1 MNKTLFI
8 LLISVL
14 MMNACNQKEKV
25 DLIVHN
31 AVVYTVN
38 DNFDISQA
46 FAIIDGKIKAVGS
59 DSLILNNYE
68 SDIIVDADR
77 KPVYP
82 GFIDAHCH
90 FYGYAMDQIKS
101 ADLTGTL
108 SFEEVITR
116 VQRHI
121 EEFPSEWIEGRGWD
135 QNDWNLKEF
144 PTKELLDIAFP
155 DKPVFLTR
163 IDGHAAIVNSEALKR
178 AGITAQTKIYGGEI
192 QLEEGEPTGLLIDNA
207 LEIIAKII
215 PAPTVSMQRRALQ
228 EAEKNC
234 FSVGL
239 TSVQDAGL
247 GKDTIDLID
256 KMQQEGSLN
265 MRIYAMVNPTESGIN
280 SYLKKGVYST
290 GYLTVR
296 SVKLYADG
304 ALGSRGAKMLEPYS
318 DHPENTGLFMFQPEY
333 YQKICELAL
342 ENGFQV
348 NTHAI
353 GDAGNRFVLELYS
366 KFLKGKNDLR
376 WRIEHAQV
384 VHPEDFKLFGELSV
398 IPSVQ
403 PTHATSDMYW
413 AEDRIGSDR
422 LKGAYAYKK
431 LLNQNGWIP
440 LGTDFPVESINPLNT
455 FYAAV
460 ARMDLNGKPESGF
473 QIENALTRE
482 EALRGMT
489 IWAAKSAFEEN
500 IKGSIEVGKFADF
513 VILDKDIMSVK
524 LDSVPFIQ
532 VLSTWSGG
540 HKIYDSR

>member
-1 MNKTLFI
+1 MMKRLVLFLI
-8 LLISVL
+8 LILVMSSCGL
-14 MMNACNQKEKV
+14 KEKA
-25 DLIVHN
+25 DLIIHN
-31 AVVYTVN
+31 GLVYSVNENSEIFQSFAVR
-38 DNFDISQA
+38 DEKII
-46 FAIIDGKIKAVGS
+46 AIGS
-59 DSLILNNYE
+59 DDEILGHFMSYNT
-68 SDIIVDADR
+68 VDANG

-90 FYGYAMDQIKS
+90 FYGYAMDQIRS

-108 SFEEVITR
+108 SFEEVIER
-116 VQRHI
+116 IQKHD

-144 PTKELLDIAFP
+144 PTKELLDIVFP

-163 IDGHAAIVNSEALKR
+163 IDGHAALVNSSALKQ
-178 AGITAQTKIYGGEI
+178 AGITGQTKIFGGEI
-192 QLEEGEPTGLLIDNA
+192 QLKNGEPTGILIDNA
-207 LEIIAKII
+207 IEIVSKII
-215 PAPTVSMQRRALQ
+215 PAPSLDLQRKALQ
-228 EAEKNC
+228 AAERNC
-234 FSVGL
+234 FAVGL

-265 MRIYAMVNPTESGIN
+265 MRIYAMITPTEAGLN

-296 SVKLYADG
+296 SVKLYVDG

-318 DHPENTGLFMFQPEY
+318 DDPANSGLFMFQPEF
-333 YQKICELAL
+333 YQKICVLAL

-353 GDAGNRFVLELYS
+353 GDEGNRFVLNLYS
-366 KFLKGKNDLR
+366 EFLKGKNDLR

-384 VHPEDFKLFGELSV
+384 IRQEDFNLFGEFSV

-422 LKGAYAYKK
+422 IKGAYAYKN
-431 LLNQNGWIP
+431 LLSQNGWLP
-440 LGTDFPVESINPLNT
+440 LGTDFPVERINPLNT

-460 ARMDLNGKPESGF
+460 ARKDLNGQPEGGF
-473 QIENALTRE
+473 QIENALTRD

-489 IWAAKSAFEEN
+489 IWAAKAAFEEN
-500 IKGSIEVGKFADF
+500 MKGSLEPGKFADF
-513 VILDKDIMSVK
+513 VILDRDIMVIRI
-524 LDSVPFIQ
+524 DSVPSVK

-540 HKIYDSR
+540 QKVYDSR

>member
-1 MNKTLFI
+1 MKRLVLFLI
-8 LLISVL
+8 LILVMSSCGL
-14 MMNACNQKEKV
+14 KEKA
-25 DLIVHN
+25 DLIIHN
-31 AVVYTVN
+31 GLVYSVNENSEIFQSFAVR
-38 DNFDISQA
+38 DEKII
-46 FAIIDGKIKAVGS
+46 AIGS
-59 DSLILNNYE
+59 DDEILGHFMSYNT
-68 SDIIVDADR
+68 VDANG

-90 FYGYAMDQIKS
+90 FYGYAMDQIRS

-108 SFEEVITR
+108 SFEEVIER
-116 VQRHI
+116 IQKHD

-144 PTKELLDIAFP
+144 PTKELLDIVFP

-163 IDGHAAIVNSEALKR
+163 IDGHAALVNSSALKQ
-178 AGITAQTKIYGGEI
+178 AGITGQTKIFGGEI
-192 QLEEGEPTGLLIDNA
+192 QLKNGEPTGILIDNA
-207 LEIIAKII
+207 IEIVSKII
-215 PAPTVSMQRRALQ
+215 PAPSLDLQRKALQ
-228 EAEKNC
+228 AAERNC
-234 FSVGL
+234 FAVGL

-265 MRIYAMVNPTESGIN
+265 MRIYAMITPTEAGLN

-296 SVKLYADG
+296 SVKLYVDG

-318 DHPENTGLFMFQPEY
+318 DDPANSGLFMFQPEF
-333 YQKICELAL
+333 YQKICVLAL

-353 GDAGNRFVLELYS
+353 GDEGNRFVLNLYS
-366 KFLKGKNDLR
+366 EFLKGKNDLR

-384 VHPEDFKLFGELSV
+384 IRQEDFNLFGEFSV

-422 LKGAYAYKK
+422 IKGAYAYKN
-431 LLNQNGWIP
+431 LLSQNGWLP
-440 LGTDFPVESINPLNT
+440 LGTDFPVERINPLNT

-460 ARMDLNGKPESGF
+460 ARKDLNGQPEGGF
-473 QIENALTRE
+473 QIENALTRD

-489 IWAAKSAFEEN
+489 IWAAKAAFEEN
-500 IKGSIEVGKFADF
+500 MKGSLEPGKFADF
-513 VILDKDIMSVK
+513 VILDRDIMVIRI
-524 LDSVPFIQ
+524 DSVPSVK

-540 HKIYDSR
+540 QKVYDSR

>member
-1 MNKTLFI
+1 MKRLVLFLI
-8 LLISVL
+8 LILVMSSCGL
-14 MMNACNQKEKV
+14 KEKA
-25 DLIVHN
+25 DLIIHN
-31 AVVYTVN
+31 GLVYSVNENSEIFQSFAVR
-38 DNFDISQA
+38 DEKII
-46 FAIIDGKIKAVGS
+46 AIGS
-59 DSLILNNYE
+59 DDEILGHFMSYNT
-68 SDIIVDADR
+68 VDANG

-90 FYGYAMDQIKS
+90 FYGYAMDQIRS

-108 SFEEVITR
+108 SFEEVIER
-116 VQRHI
+116 IQKHD

-144 PTKELLDIAFP
+144 PTKELLDIVFP

-163 IDGHAAIVNSEALKR
+163 IDGHAALVNSSALKQ
-178 AGITAQTKIYGGEI
+178 AGITGQTKIFGGEI
-192 QLEEGEPTGLLIDNA
+192 QLKNGEPTGILIDNA
-207 LEIIAKII
+207 IEIVSKII
-215 PAPTVSMQRRALQ
+215 PAPSLDLQRKALQ
-228 EAEKNC
+228 AAERNC
-234 FSVGL
+234 FAVGL

-265 MRIYAMVNPTESGIN
+265 MRIYAMITPTEAGLN

-296 SVKLYADG
+296 SVKLYVDG
-304 ALGSRGAKMLEPYS
+304 ALGSRGAKMLGPYS
-318 DHPENTGLFMFQPEY
+318 DDPANSGLFMFQPEF
-333 YQKICELAL
+333 YQKICVLAL

-353 GDAGNRFVLELYS
+353 GDEGNRFVLNLYS
-366 KFLKGKNDLR
+366 EFLKGKNDLR

-384 VHPEDFKLFGELSV
+384 IRQEDFNLFGEFSV

-422 LKGAYAYKK
+422 IKGAYAYKN
-431 LLNQNGWIP
+431 LLSQNGWLP
-440 LGTDFPVESINPLNT
+440 LGTDFPVERINPLNT

-460 ARMDLNGKPESGF
+460 ARKDLNGQPEGGF
-473 QIENALTRE
+473 QIENALTRD

-489 IWAAKSAFEEN
+489 IWAAKAAFEEN
-500 IKGSIEVGKFADF
+500 MKGSLEPGKFADF
-513 VILDKDIMSVK
+513 VILDRDIMVIRI
-524 LDSVPFIQ
+524 DSVPSVK

-540 HKIYDSR
+540 QKVYDSR